1 MALLED
7 LESTF
12 IEEYESASLL
22 IKHQKQKSATI
33 LLSKALFAFIDYL
46 LLKKYQKFPKNHTE
60 RFRLL
65 ETKEKDLYT
74 LVDSVWS
81 KYTDTY
87 SKPSSEE
94 AITLLKNTIQE
105 IISKNETTSEKIK
118 AIIGKK

>member
-1 MALLED
+1 MALLDD

-12 IEEYESASLL
+12 IEEYESAFLL

-46 LLKKYQKFPKNHTE
+46 LLQKYQKFPKNHAE

-105 IISKNETTSEKIK
+105 IINKNETTSIVT
-118 AIIGKK
+118 I